1 MHQQKDKGINPC
13 KAGADT
19 TSGTENHSATY
30 HTLFETS
37 HGRVG
42 ELRLSTNNRKLLTP
56 VLFPVIN
63 FLTGTST
70 RGGGIWKYIL
80 HIFMQR
86 QTPMLSQVLHFLDFN
101 LIGKYLAKWRKKSM
115 REHYRERN
123 GEYEGVLFLDS
134 GGFKL
139 LYSTGL
145 DLKEFGIHKETEADD
160 ILDLQLDFEGDIV
173 ASLDYPL
180 PPNLAR
186 TEAVARMEQSLANAV
201 RAAEKLAGRDNGDS
215 AARTTPYLY
224 TCCHGQSGEDI
235 ANYVTDVFERIGDKL
250 PSFGLAVGSLV
261 PLRGRDDSA
270 VMERLNGVVQAI
282 PDARR
287 DTTPVHAFGVSGTL
301 TPLLAYIGIDS
312 FDSSAYIQTS
322 RSLTY
327 VQPRTSKK
335 LKIMEMDAI
344 DCDCYI
350 CKAFPLQE
358 IQQAFM
364 DKQSY
369 KVTSTGKFKSEY
381 YAAIALHNFHVETE
395 MLTDMREAIQ
405 ADDAVEGLTRHIAKY
420 QRTRGLQSATAWL
433 AEKDNALA
441 IRLTRTLIQMPMK
454 MVAEPAQRNPNQL
467 ELFPL
472 TYGDTSSETPIIREG
487 EPQTISLAYTPDNFR
502 IPEEYQPPAGKEIL
516 LAIPCAGKKPYSLSR
531 THAIV
536 ANRLQTA
543 FGEEHQRIHK
553 ITLSGL
559 YGPVP
564 EEFESEEAV
573 IRYDFQLLPQNAAQI
588 QLCASRF
595 IDYLQKNRDKYTLT
609 IGYATS
615 KAYREVF
622 SLVEKRYTGF
632 ILLPKE
638 LKQKRLSEF
647 FRHAHLDALV
657 EVIQEKL

>member
-1 MHQQKDKGINPC
+1 MHMQARIE
-13 KAGADT
+13 
-19 TSGTENHSATY
+19 TEAAYRTV
-30 HTLFETS
+30 FETA
-37 HGRVG
+37 HGRIG
-42 ELRLSTNNRKLLTP
+42 ELRLQNNRNLSTP

-70 RGGGIWKYIL
+70 RGGGVWKYIL
-80 HIFMQR
+80 KNLMQR

-101 LIGKYLAKWRKKSM
+101 FTGRYLAKWREKSM
-115 REHYRERN
+115 RAHYRERN
-123 GEYEGVLFLDS
+123 GEYDGVLFLDS

-139 LYSTGL
+139 LYNNGL
-145 DLKEFGIHKETEADD
+145 ALETFGIHKETEADD

-186 TEAVARMEQSLANAV
+186 NEATARMEQSLANAV
-201 RAAEKLAGRDNGDS
+201 RAAERLTENGD
-215 AARTTPYLY
+215 REPYLY
-224 TCCHGQSGEDI
+224 CCCHGQSEADI
-235 ANYVTDVFERIGDKL
+235 ANYVTDVFERIGGKL

-270 VMERLNGVVQAI
+270 VMERLNGVIQAI

-287 DTTPVHAFGVSGTL
+287 HTTPVHAFGVSGTL
-301 TPLLAYIGIDS
+301 MPLLAYIGVDS
-312 FDSSAYIQTS
+312 FDSSGYVQTS

-327 VQPRTSKK
+327 VHPHTRQK
-335 LKIMEMDAI
+335 LKIMEMDTVN
-344 DCDCYI
+344 CTCEI
-350 CKAFPLQE
+350 CEAYPLDE

-369 KVTSTGKFKSEY
+369 KATSTGKFKSEY

-395 MLTDMREAIQ
+395 MLADMRDAIQ
-405 ADDAVEGLTRHIAKY
+405 ADDAVEGLIRHIAKY
-420 QRTRGLQSATAWL
+420 PRARGLQRATAWL
-433 AEKDNALA
+433 SEKDTALA
-441 IRLTRTLIQMPMK
+441 IRFSRTLIQIPSL
-454 MVAEPAQRNPNQL
+454 MVAEGGQQNPNQL
-467 ELFPL
+467 QLFSL
-472 TYGDTSSETPIIREG
+472 NYGDTSSETPMLRET
-487 EPQTISLAYTPDNFR
+487 EKTISLAYTPDNFR
-502 IPEEYQPPAGKEIL
+502 IPAAYQPPAGKTLL

-531 THAIV
+531 THTIV

-573 IRYDFQLLPQNAAQI
+573 IRYDFQLLPQNAGQI
-588 QLCASRF
+588 QLCAKRF
-595 IDYLQKNRDKYTLT
+595 VDYLQKNRDRYALT

-622 SLVEKRYTGF
+622 SLVAKRYTGF
-632 ILLPKE
+632 ILLPSS

-647 FRHAHLDALV
+647 FRHVHLDALV
-657 EVIQEKL
+657 EVIREKL